1 MSQQRQEEEEE
12 EEERQGVFSA
22 SSPAFV
28 LLGLARARQGPQGE
42 HIDVWKELMATPPEC
57 WRLFVEK
64 AKERR
69 KRLTAQTSLL
79 AGGLNPLSDTAALVP
94 ASRFAQ
100 ARVLAMGELWE
111 KADLEL

>member
-1 MSQQRQEEEEE
+1 M
-12 EEERQGVFSA
+12 
-22 SSPAFV
+22 
-28 LLGLARARQGPQGE
+28 
-42 HIDVWKELMATPPEC
+42 
-57 WRLFVEK
+57 EK

-79 AGGLNPLSDTAALVP
+79 AGGLNPLSDAAALVP

>member
-1 MSQQRQEEEEE
+1 M
-12 EEERQGVFSA
+12 
-22 SSPAFV
+22 
-28 LLGLARARQGPQGE
+28 
-42 HIDVWKELMATPPEC
+42 
-57 WRLFVEK
+57 EK

-79 AGGLNPLSDTAALVP
+79 AGGLNPLSDAAALVP

-100 ARVLAMGELWE
+100 ARVLAMEELWE